1 MNFAV
6 WISFAITSSSS
17 STAEVWRRRSRAVRR
32 GQTSTMIFFPWFLA
46 SQGLSWFASGLY
58 RVIVLV
64 LPTILRDLGRKSPKS
79 LRTEYVSAFMVT
91 CLGLIIAISLGYFTR
106 EDVLAVQIQEI
117 RWATTFFGLGYAT
130 IGGNR
135 RRQPLPSWGIIPFA
149 FDRRHWLDFIS
160 NRSTPYAQQMMLAA
174 STATSKIMRSA
185 EYRALVLLSRPY
197 WIMVDCN
204 GLRTPYDYQ
213 FMWAMQYT
221 HPSPL
226 VLRKVRWELTWSKSL
241 VLVKISTMFGL
252 HAVAHRWSANNHLKA
267 QYPFISIVNSRKEI
281 ADPHV
286 FLPFV
291 HPHRDQHRYP
301 RGTLNGR
308 GWKSRNRK
316 QNTTSLLDL
325 LFEPLSH
332 RGLHVFRR
340 HQILQNATI
349 VVKAQLVPKCR
360 VPPDDVV
367 QGLLC
372 YIPIE

>member
-1 MNFAV
+1 MYPHSWWHA
-6 WISFAITSSSS
+6 WDWLLPSPLGTSP
-17 STAEVWRRRSRAVRR
+17 
-32 GQTSTMIFFPWFLA
+32 G
-46 SQGLSWFASGLY
+46 
-58 RVIVLV
+58 
-64 LPTILRDLGRKSPKS
+64 K
-79 LRTEYVSAFMVT
+79 T
-91 CLGLIIAISLGYFTR
+91 CLLCRSKKYGERRPFLVWDTPQLG
-106 EDVLAVQIQEI
+106 QPSP
-117 RWATTFFGLGYAT
+117 ATTAVL
-130 IGGNR
+130 
-135 RRQPLPSWGIIPFA
+135 GIIPFA

-213 FMWAMQYT
+213 FMWTMQYT

-325 LFEPLSH
+325 LFEPVSH
-332 RGLHVFRR
+332 RGLH
-340 HQILQNATI
+340 T
-349 VVKAQLVPKCR
+349 P
-360 VPPDDVV
+360 
-367 QGLLC
+367 
-372 YIPIE
+372 